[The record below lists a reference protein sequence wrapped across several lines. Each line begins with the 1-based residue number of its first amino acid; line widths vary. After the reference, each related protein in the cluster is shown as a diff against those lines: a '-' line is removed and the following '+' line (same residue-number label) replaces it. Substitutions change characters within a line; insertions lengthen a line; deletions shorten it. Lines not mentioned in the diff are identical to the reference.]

1 MRGSFIVQLQQLAA
15 DIAHVAQSRIE
26 HLKKE
31 IEEAEQLK
39 AKAQA
44 ELEMAKSA
52 ASQVDAFEPEFG
64 GDYQCPYC
72 WVRRDTRSAL
82 RPIPSS
88 ESNVDR
94 FRCVSC
100 DAEVEF
106 KV

>member
-1 MRGSFIVQLQQLAA
+1 MRGSFVVQLKQLAA
-15 DIAHVAQSRIE
+15 DVAHVAQSRIE

-44 ELEMAKSA
+44 ELGVARSA
-52 ASQVDAFEPEFG
+52 ASQADTFEPEFG

-82 RPIPSS
+82 KPIPSR

-94 FRCVSC
+94 FRCVTC
-100 DAEVEF
+100 DAEIDLEV
-106 KV
+106 